1 MFIKINVQAVLEK
14 YRVEISPY
22 MRDLWSEHIYLRKS
36 VLSILSHWSTVLMMW
51 RCLKIEFL
59 PQSCPLQITHFRYI
73 HSMVT
78 DKQRRNYSPTKY
90 IKQ

>member
-59 PQSCPLQITHFRYI
+59 PQSCPLQITLQV
-73 HSMVT
+73 HSQYGDRQT
-78 DKQRRNYSPTKY
+78 EKKLLPH
-90 IKQ
+90 